1 MALKTNAARKLD
13 SLGITY
19 ALRTFAID
27 DEHLS
32 ASEVAARLGVPVR
45 EVWKTL
51 LASGD
56 RSGPLFAVVS
66 AESEL
71 DLKALAR
78 ASDNRRVE
86 LVPLAK
92 LTAITG
98 YVRGGTTALAAKKEL
113 PVYLDQAALELANM
127 AVSAGVRGAQ
137 LVLAPRDYARA
148 TRAVV
153 APIARPAET
162 ESDTY

>member
-13 SLGITY
+13 QLGIAY
-19 ALRTFAID
+19 ELRTFAIE

-32 ASEVAARLGVPVR
+32 AVEVAARLGVPAR

-56 RSGPLFAVVS
+56 RSGPLFAVLG

-78 ASDNRRVE
+78 ASENRRVE

-113 PVYLDQAALELANM
+113 PVYLDQAALDLARL

-137 LVLAPRDYARA
+137 LVLAPRDYVRA

-153 APIARPAET
+153 APIARA
-162 ESDTY
+162 